1 MIPDWETDTVLIAD
15 VLLKRHGRLARQL
28 IEVVRN
34 QGLNCEVITGPADF
48 WIRDY
53 APVQVSPPRFI
64 QFRYRPDYLR
74 DSHPELITG
83 PGVLAKLPW
92 LKHCLRSTIG
102 LDGGNIVGT
111 QTRAILTDKIF
122 GENPRRNRTRLRQEL
137 KKLLQV
143 ERLIVIPTE
152 PFDSIGHADGM
163 VRFLQDDLVAVNDYS
178 ECHPRFGERLERV
191 LTRNQLR
198 VVRFPYHPSHEAK
211 DGIESAVGNY
221 VNFLRVRGLTIVPSY
236 RASEDCAALNLL
248 TELLPQDQVMSL
260 PCRELAQEGGV
271 LNCVS
276 WTIRR
281 QAE

>member
-1 MIPDWETDTVLIAD
+1 MVPDWETDTVLFAD
-15 VLLKRHGRLARQL
+15 LLLKRHPKLASRL
-28 IEVVRN
+28 IKVVRDR
-34 QGLNCEVITGPADF
+34 GLACQIVPGPADF
-48 WIRDY
+48 WIRDF
-53 APVQVSPPRFI
+53 APVQVLPAKFV
-64 QFRYRPDYLR
+64 QFCYRPDYLR
-74 DSHPELITG
+74 KSHPEQITN
-83 PGVLAKLPW
+83 PSVLAKLPF
-92 LKHCLRSTIG
+92 LEHCRPSRIV
-102 LDGGNIVGT
+102 LDGGNIVGA
-111 QTRAILTDKIF
+111 RIKAILTDKIF

-143 ERLIVIPTE
+143 ERLILIPTE

-236 RASEDCAALNLL
+236 GASEDGAALNLL

-281 QAE
+281 QAV